1 MEGESDKAAI
11 TAVDHRSQ
19 HQEDYQILISGGGCP
34 SPVYLIYK

>member
-19 HQEDYQILISGGGCP
+19 HQENYQILISGGGFP